1 MEKLEVITIRNN
13 NALEMK
19 ISNFGATVIGLK
31 VKNAKGEIFDV
42 AAGLEKASNYLEAP
56 YSNVKLFLG
65 CSIGRYAG
73 RISGGQFAI
82 DDVVYKIENED
93 GVHLH
98 GGRNGFFKKFW
109 SVKEVFQN
117 RAVLTYESKHLE
129 EGYPGNL
136 NVEAIFEL
144 TPENEV
150 KIIYQ
155 AQTDQATPVNLTSH
169 VYMNLNGKDS
179 ILDHELQIN
188 SDFHLDVDSQLL
200 PTGKLNKSEGTSFDR
215 NKKAKIKREDFK
227 GFDDT
232 FVFNEKRLKASLS
245 SAESGIIMDIY
256 SNQPAMV
263 VYTPEK
269 FPDLPFSND
278 NQFGTFPAIC
288 FEPQNFPDAPNKKHF
303 PNSILKPGE
312 TYLNEM
318 IFAFTFG

>member
-1 MEKLEVITIRNN
+1 MEKLEVITIKNN
-13 NALEMK
+13 KALEMT
-19 ISNFGATVIGLK
+19 ISNFGATVIDLK

-42 AAGLEKASNYLEAP
+42 AAGLKEASNYLEAP

-65 CSIGRYAG
+65 NSIGRYAG

-82 DDVVYKIENED
+82 DDAVYKIEHQD

-98 GGRNGFFKKFW
+98 GGENGFFKKFW
-109 SVKEVFQN
+109 SVQKVAENRVVFS
-117 RAVLTYESKHLE
+117 YESKHLE

-144 TPENEV
+144 TPKNEV
-150 KIIYQ
+150 KITYQ
-155 AQTDQATPVNLTSH
+155 ATTDQATPINLTSH
-169 VYMNLNGKDS
+169 VYLNLNGKGS

-188 SDFHLDVDSQLL
+188 SDFHLDVDSQLI
-200 PTGKLNKSEGTSFDR
+200 PTGKLNKSEGTVFDL
-215 NKKAKIKREDFK
+215 NKKAKIKREGFK

-232 FVFNEKRLKASLS
+232 FVFNDTALKASLF
-245 SAESGIIMDIY
+245 SAESGINMDIY

-263 VYTPEK
+263 VYTPQK
-269 FPDLPFSND
+269 FPDLPFSN
-278 NQFGTFPAIC
+278 QYEALPAIC

-303 PNSILKPGE
+303 PNSILRENE

-318 IFAFTFG
+318 IFAFSV

>member
-1 MEKLEVITIRNN
+1 MEKLEVITIKNN
-13 NALEMK
+13 EALEMT

-31 VKNAKGEIFDV
+31 VKNSIGEIFDV
-42 AAGLEKASNYLEAP
+42 AAGLKEASNYLESP

-65 CSIGRYAG
+65 NSIGRYAG
-73 RISGGQFAI
+73 RISKGEFMI
-82 DDVVYKIENED
+82 DDSVYKIEHQD

-98 GGRNGFFKKFW
+98 GGENGFFNRFW
-109 SVKEVFQN
+109 SVKEVKEN
-117 RAVLTYESKHLE
+117 RAVLTYHSKNLE

-144 TPENEV
+144 TPKNEV
-150 KIIYQ
+150 KISYK
-155 AQTDQATPVNLTSH
+155 ATTDQATPVNLTSH
-169 VYMNLNGKDS
+169 VYLNLNGKGS
-179 ILDHELQIN
+179 VLDHELQIN
-188 SDFHLDVDSQLL
+188 SDFYLEVDSQLI
-200 PTGKLNKSEGTSFDR
+200 PTGKLNKSKGTSFDR
-215 NKKAKIKREDFK
+215 NEKAKIKREDFK

-232 FVFNEKRLKASLS
+232 FVFNDKQLKASLY
-245 SAESGIIMDIY
+245 SAESGINMDIY

-269 FPDLPFSND
+269 FPNLPFSND

-288 FEPQNFPDAPNKKHF
+288 FEPQNFPDAPNKKYF